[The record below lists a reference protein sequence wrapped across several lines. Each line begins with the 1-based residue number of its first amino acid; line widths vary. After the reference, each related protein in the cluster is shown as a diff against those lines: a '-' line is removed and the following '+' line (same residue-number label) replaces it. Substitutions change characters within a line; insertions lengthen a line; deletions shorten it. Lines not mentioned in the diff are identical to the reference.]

1 MEHLG
6 QSQSDLLGETSGT
19 SCARARVAAWL
30 RVALVC
36 LAAGV
41 LVVAVSG
48 CIFSPRDPDG
58 PPDEGPDIPWVTP
71 TDTDKVLQNLAAAL
85 AGEGISNYMDCLI
98 TDCADCLPDSFRFH
112 VDPQDSLDAG
122 QEGYDRYANWRRD
135 DEATYIDGVFL
146 DSAVGIDVV
155 FTPLE
160 APDES
165 EDETYRR
172 EEYELT
178 IVWQSGDH
186 QPGESVTYRGEV
198 TFWLRRDETQLW
210 SIYRWVDRRAANPG
224 GSETWGVLR
233 GDYR

>member
-6 QSQSDLLGETSGT
+6 QSQSDLLGETFGT
-19 SCARARVAAWL
+19 SRARARVAAWARNTL
-30 RVALVC
+30 AC
-36 LAAGV
+36 LAIGV
-41 LVVAVSG
+41 LLVAVPG

-85 AGEGISNYMDCLI
+85 AGEGISNYMDCL
-98 TDCADCLPDSFRFH
+98 TDSFRFH

-122 QEGYDRYANWRRD
+122 QEGEDRYADWARD
-135 DEATYIDGVFL
+135 DEANYVDGVFL

-155 FTPLE
+155 FTTLE
-160 APDES
+160 EPDEN
-165 EDETYRR
+165 EEETYRR

-178 IVWQSGDH
+178 IVWQFGAH
-186 QPGESVTYRGEV
+186 EPGESVTYRGEV
-198 TFWLRRDETQLW
+198 TFWMKRDETQLW
-210 SIYRWVDRRAANPG
+210 SIFRWVDRRAANPG
-224 GSETWGVLR
+224 GSTTWGVLR

>member
-1 MEHLG
+1 MEHRG
-6 QSQSDLLGETSGT
+6 QSESDLLRETSGASWT
-19 SCARARVAAWL
+19 WARAAAWA

-36 LAAGV
+36 LATGV
-41 LVVAVSG
+41 LLVAMQG

-71 TDTDKVLQNLAAAL
+71 TDTDKVLENLAAAL
-85 AGEGISNYMDCLI
+85 AGEGISNYMDCL
-98 TDCADCLPDSFRFH
+98 ADSFRFH

-122 QEGYDRYANWRRD
+122 QEGYDRYALWRRD

-146 DSAVGIDVV
+146 DSAVGIDVT
-155 FTPLE
+155 FTTVE
-160 APDES
+160 EPDEN

-172 EEYELT
+172 DDYELT

-186 QPGESVTYRGEV
+186 QPGESVTYRGQV
-198 TFWLRRDETQLW
+198 RFSLRRDETQLW
-210 SIYRWVDRRAANPG
+210 SIFEWVDRRAADPG
-224 GSETWGVLR
+224 GSATWGVLR

>member
-6 QSQSDLLGETSGT
+6 QSPPALLGETSRT
-19 SCARARVAAWL
+19 SWTRARATTRGRAA
-30 RVALVC
+30 RAC
-36 LAAGV
+36 LAVGV
-41 LVVAVSG
+41 LLGAVPG

-58 PPDEGPDIPWVTP
+58 PPEEGPDIPWVTP
-71 TDTDKVLQNLAAAL
+71 TDTSKVLENLAAAL
-85 AGEGISNYMDCLI
+85 AGEGISNYMDCL
-98 TDCADCLPDSFRFH
+98 TDDFRFH

-122 QEGYDRYANWRRD
+122 QEGEDRYANWIRD

-155 FTPLE
+155 FTTVE
-160 APDES
+160 GPDEN

-172 EEYELT
+172 EDYELT

-186 QPGESVTYRGEV
+186 QPGEPVTYRGQV
-198 TFWLRRDETQLW
+198 TFWMRRDETQLW
-210 SIYRWVDRRAANPG
+210 SIFRWVDRRAANPG
-224 GSETWGVLR
+224 GSTTWGILR